1 MIQANADERDPE
13 ARKNAVIGLVG
24 VVRTAGVAGCYGE
37 EKKSGGGGEG
47 EEEVVVVGLNRE
59 QFGVVFDALVK
70 CCDDYATDSRGDVGS
85 WVREAA
91 MKGLAAVK
99 PKAPGLQNLH
109 CVLDLFL
116 HVAFW
121 ISYFERCSRCTL
133 HTIKAKRWLAAR
145 SNPR

>member
-1 MIQANADERDPE
+1 VLTHRRQIIGALAKAATVIQASADERDPE

-24 VVRTAGVAGCYGE
+24 AVQTAGVAGCFGE

-47 EEEVVVVGLNRE
+47 EEEEKEVMGLNRE

-99 PKAPGLQNLH
+99 PKALDPQNLK
-109 CVLDLFL
+109 
-116 HVAFW
+116 
-121 ISYFERCSRCTL
+121 SRTESR
-133 HTIKAKRWLAAR
+133 T
-145 SNPR
+145 